1 MRFTNLPSNSSA
13 INSATMKRFMA
24 MQDCPLLNILA
35 STALVTAA
43 FRSALEITSNAP
55 RLGIDT
61 SIDTVV
67 QLSDQLFGP
76 LWRFVNAFRAER
88 HSALGLRLP
97 VACN

>member
-1 MRFTNLPSNSSA
+1 
-13 INSATMKRFMA
+13 
-24 MQDCPLLNILA
+24 
-35 STALVTAA
+35 
-43 FRSALEITSNAP
+43 
-55 RLGIDT
+55 LGIDT